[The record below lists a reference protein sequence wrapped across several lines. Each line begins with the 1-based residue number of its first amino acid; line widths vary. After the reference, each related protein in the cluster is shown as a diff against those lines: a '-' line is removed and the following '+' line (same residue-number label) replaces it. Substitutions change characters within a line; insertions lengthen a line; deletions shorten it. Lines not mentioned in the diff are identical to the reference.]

1 MYMYRYN
8 NQYLT
13 IKVANNIAKCQ
24 INQVVNL
31 RFIAFLYRINEFYT
45 FKVN

>member
-1 MYMYRYN
+1 MYRYN

>member
-1 MYMYRYN
+1 MYRYN

-24 INQVVNL
+24 INQVNL